1 LKVALIVE
9 YDGSRYHGFEWQ
21 KGVPT
26 IQGILEKAIRS
37 VTTEER
43 RVIAASRTD
52 AGVHAEGQVVSFRT
66 ESKLPPDTILRAM
79 NAYLPRDTA
88 VRAAFHI
95 REDFSVRGDATSREY
110 TYTILNRPTRSP
122 LLEGFS
128 CLVPGQLDLAKM
140 EEACHLLEGQHNFLS
155 FVTSWENDRSP
166 IRTIKQAGLERKGD
180 LVFFRIKA
188 DSFLPHQVRNIIGM
202 LTKLGLGKAD
212 MDEFR
217 RIMEATRPG
226 AAGPTAPARGLCLT
240 RVNYAKPLGE

>member
-1 LKVALIVE
+1 LKVALVVE
-9 YDGSRYHGFEWQ
+9 YDGARYHGFEWQ
-21 KGVPT
+21 KSVPT
-26 IQGILEKAIRS
+26 VQGMLEKAIHS

-79 NAYLPRDTA
+79 NAYLPRDMA
-88 VRAAFHI
+88 VRAAYHI
-95 REDFSVRGDATSREY
+95 REDFSVRRDATSREY

-122 LLEGFS
+122 LLERFS
-128 CLVPGQLDLAKM
+128 YLVPGQLDLAKM
-140 EEACHLLEGQHNFLS
+140 EEACHLLKGQHNFLS

-166 IRTIKQAGLERKGD
+166 IRTIKRVGLERKGN
-180 LVFFRIKA
+180 LVFFCIEA
-188 DSFLPHQVRNIIGM
+188 NSFLPHQVRNTIGL
-202 LTKLGLGKAD
+202 LTKLGLGKAN

-217 RIMEATRPG
+217 RIMEANRPG
-226 AAGPTAPARGLCLT
+226 TAGPTAPARGLCLT